1 MLTQTKAAKETK
13 ETVLSV
19 QGLKKKIGRKPIIH
33 NVSFEVYAGEIFG
46 FLGPNGSGK
55 TTTIRMLVDLIKPT
69 EGTILICGEDISL
82 HPERALAHVGCI
94 VENPEMYSFMTG
106 WENLEHFARMQ
117 TGISS
122 ARITEVV
129 AIVGLEQRIQDKV
142 KTYSLGMRQRL
153 GIAQALLGSP
163 KLLILDEPTNGLD
176 PKGIKELR
184 EFIRMLSEGGM
195 SLFISSHLL
204 SEIQLMCDR
213 VAIISHGEVIAV
225 GEVNEL
231 VSQAG
236 SYTVWQLDR
245 PREGRLLLADQPG
258 VQLLS
263 DEEHGID
270 ETLLSTLRD
279 PVVTVM
285 DEDQIAGWVNKLVSS
300 GIGVH
305 SVQRVAPSLEE
316 LFLKLTEGEAIV

>member
-1 MLTQTKAAKETK
+1 MQTLANEI
-13 ETVLSV
+13 VLSV
-19 QGLKKKIGRKPIIH
+19 QGLKKNIGGKPIIH

-69 EGTILICGEDISL
+69 EGKILICGEDIGV

-94 VENPEMYSFMTG
+94 VENPEMYTFMTG

-117 TGISS
+117 SGINS
-122 ARITEVV
+122 ARISEVV
-129 AIVGLEQRIQDKV
+129 NIVGLDQRIKDKV

-184 EFIRMLSEGGM
+184 EFIHMLAAGGM

-213 VAIISHGEVIAV
+213 VAIIAHGEVIAV
-225 GEVNEL
+225 GEVDEL
-231 VSQAG
+231 VSHAT
-236 SYTVWQLDR
+236 SYTLWQLDHPDKAR
-245 PREGRLLLADQPG
+245 QMFSDQPD
-258 VQLLS
+258 VQLIS
-263 DEEHGID
+263 NDEHLID
-270 ETLLSTLRD
+270 ETLLSTLQD
-279 PVVTVM
+279 PIVTIM
-285 DEDQIAGWVNKLVSS
+285 DAEQINGWVNKFVVS

-305 SVQRVAPSLEE
+305 SVQRVAPTLEE
-316 LFLKLTEGEAIV
+316 LFLKLTEGETIG

>member
-1 MLTQTKAAKETK
+1 MKPKK
-13 ETVLSV
+13 DIVLSV
-19 QGLKKKIGRKPIIH
+19 KGLKKKIGRKTIIH
-33 NVSFEVYAGEIFG
+33 HVSFEVYAGEIFG

-69 EGTILICGEDISL
+69 EGKILICGEDIGQ

-94 VENPEMYSFMTG
+94 VENPEMYSYMTG
-106 WENLEHFARMQ
+106 LENLEHFARMQ
-117 TGISS
+117 SGID
-122 ARITEVV
+122 AQRIAEVV
-129 AIVGLEQRIQDKV
+129 SIVGMDQRIRDKV

-153 GIAQALLGSP
+153 GIAQALLGRP

-184 EFIRMLSEGGM
+184 EFIRMLAKDGM

-213 VAIISHGEVIAV
+213 VAIIAHGEVLTV
-225 GEVNEL
+225 GEVDKL
-231 VSQAG
+231 VSQVGA
-236 SYTVWQLDR
+236 YTVWQVDR
-245 PREGRLLLADQPG
+245 PADARLLFADQPNI
-258 VQLLS
+258 QLLT
-263 DEEHGID
+263 DESHQID
-270 ETLLSTLRD
+270 ETLLSSLLE
-279 PVVTVM
+279 PIVTIM
-285 DEDQIAGWVNKLVSS
+285 DEQLVASWVNKLVMH

-305 SVQRVAPSLEE
+305 SVQRIAPSLEE